1 MRKKINA
8 QFLLITA
15 VEIILTVF
23 LSVFVC
29 YNLFQE
35 EVISSLRT
43 YAHVIKSSGIFDE
56 QSDASLQDD
65 AVEGLRI
72 TLIDEDGTV
81 VFDSNAD
88 IGQMD
93 NHGQRPEIQSALENG
108 EAEIVRRSDTLDKN
122 TYYYAIRLDDGR
134 ILRVAKEAGSV
145 WSFLLPLIPVLLFMG
160 MALFLVCLVLAHFLT
175 KSIISP
181 IEDMAQHMDDEEY
194 EIAYKEMKPFLDM
207 IQKQHSDIVKSSQ
220 MRQEFTAN
228 VSHEL
233 KTPLT
238 AISGYSELIESGIAT
253 KEDTVRF
260 SAEIHKSSNRLLML
274 INDILRLS
282 ELDSSEDVLVKET
295 VDLYELAEK
304 CVDMMQVN
312 AEKHHVT
319 LRLAGGFCFIQA
331 NREMIEEVMY
341 NLCSNAIRYNV
352 PDGSVVMTVGM
363 EGNHAVLTVEDT
375 GIGIPEEDQ
384 KRIFER
390 FYRVDKSRSKSTG
403 GTGLGLAIVKHAVAK
418 HGAEIGLWSKTGVGT
433 RMRVVFPESK

>member
-175 KSIISP
+175 KVSFPRLRTWRSIW
-181 IEDMAQHMDDEEY
+181 M
-194 EIAYKEMKPFLDM
+194 
-207 IQKQHSDIVKSSQ
+207 
-220 MRQEFTAN
+220 MRNT
-228 VSHEL
+228 
-233 KTPLT
+233 
-238 AISGYSELIESGIAT
+238 
-253 KEDTVRF
+253 
-260 SAEIHKSSNRLLML
+260 RLL
-274 INDILRLS
+274 I
-282 ELDSSEDVLVKET
+282 K
-295 VDLYELAEK
+295 K
-304 CVDMMQVN
+304 
-312 AEKHHVT
+312 
-319 LRLAGGFCFIQA
+319 
-331 NREMIEEVMY
+331 
-341 NLCSNAIRYNV
+341 
-352 PDGSVVMTVGM
+352 
-363 EGNHAVLTVEDT
+363 
-375 GIGIPEEDQ
+375 
-384 KRIFER
+384 
-390 FYRVDKSRSKSTG
+390 
-403 GTGLGLAIVKHAVAK
+403 
-418 HGAEIGLWSKTGVGT
+418 
-433 RMRVVFPESK
+433 